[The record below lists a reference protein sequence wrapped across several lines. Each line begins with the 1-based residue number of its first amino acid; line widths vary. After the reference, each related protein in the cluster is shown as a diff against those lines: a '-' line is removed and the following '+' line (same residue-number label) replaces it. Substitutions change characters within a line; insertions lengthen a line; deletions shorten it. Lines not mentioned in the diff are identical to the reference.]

1 MFQLSPI
8 DAQWYSELKDNFA
21 AMGFDISDMG
31 HGAIAVQ
38 GVPYGLENQN
48 YETLILDILSSYRDE
63 TVTLKDQQV
72 DRMAFVVA
80 QKAAIKNGK
89 PLLDDEMQEI
99 VKQLFETSVPSRTPD
114 GKIVYIQQTD
124 DQIDRL
130 F

>member
-1 MFQLSPI
+1 
-8 DAQWYSELKDNFA
+8 
-21 AMGFDISDMG
+21 MGFDISDMG

>member
-1 MFQLSPI
+1 
-8 DAQWYSELKDNFA
+8 
-21 AMGFDISDMG
+21 
-31 HGAIAVQ
+31 
-38 GVPYGLENQN
+38 
-48 YETLILDILSSYRDE
+48 
-63 TVTLKDQQV
+63 
-72 DRMAFVVA
+72 MAFVVA

-89 PLLDDEMQEI
+89 SLLDDEMQEI